1 MTDFFRDRLPAAKT
15 IRGGWDAHNK
25 QYVVSLDLPDDYVD
39 PNTRTNVTA
48 LKIFTIL

>member
-39 PNTRTNVTA
+39 PNTRANVTP
-48 LKIFTIL
+48 